1 MLTKTFEFEKRFSNS
16 TKDFK
21 YRQKITI
28 KIDILK
34 KRKIF

>member
-1 MLTKTFEFEKRFSNS
+1 MLTKDLYLKKDFQILQ
-16 TKDFK
+16 KDFK
-21 YRQKITI
+21 YRQKIST